1 MVADH
6 INGKGYDNRKAN
18 LRLATRSQNCMN
30 KPFIKTKSSS
40 SKYRGVS
47 WSKSLKKW
55 HVQIGLHGKRIYIGY
70 FNNEIEAAKAYDK
83 AAKLYH
89 KEFAVTNFKS

>member
-30 KPFIKTKSSS
+30 KPFIKTKPFS
-40 SKYRGVS
+40 SKYRGVC
-47 WSKSLKKW
+47 WSKSVKKW
-55 HVQIGLHGKRIYIGY
+55 NVQIGLHGKRIFIGY
-70 FNNEIEAAKAYDK
+70 FNNEISAAKAYDE

-89 KEFAVTNFKS
+89 KDFAVLNFNS